1 MHLKTVSLLAAV
13 AAPVSVHA
21 VPSIETKSYSN
32 STTCRKTTV
41 AVLGAGVAGIT
52 AAQALANQSITDFLI
67 VEYNEQVGGRMRH
80 ANFGSDADGNPY
92 VVELGANW
100 ISGTGTPDGP
110 ENPVWT
116 FAKQTNLSSTYSN
129 LSNIATFDE
138 TGASDY
144 LDILDEYDEIAGA
157 VEQAAG
163 RILSENLQ
171 DRSQRALLSENGWKT
186 KRDSHRKAVDWWMFD
201 WDAAA
206 LPEESSTVFAITASN
221 LTYYQFKDEDF
232 FSIDQRGYNTWLKGE
247 AAKFLQPNDRRL
259 LFNTTVTAIEY
270 SDSGVKVTNE
280 DGSCIEAEYAICTF
294 ALGVLQEEVV
304 EFTPALPEWK
314 QSSIATFNMGTY
326 TKIFMQ
332 FNETFW
338 PTDKEFFLYAHPTT
352 RGYYP
357 QFQSLSTEGFFPGS
371 NILFATV
378 VDEQSARI
386 EAQDD
391 ETTKAEIMEVLRQM
405 FPDVDIPDPIDFMY
419 PRWGQTPWTYGSYSN
434 WPAGTTLEMHQ
445 NLRANVERL
454 YFAGEHTSAEY
465 FGFLHGSWF
474 EGQEAGQRIAGAL
487 GKDCLNEGSGC
498 GDYKR
503 YEVLRGTTERS
514 EYNDYNGMG
523 ADPFFVSEGD
533 ESDIGSLTR
542 RSLKRSGHK
551 RRHHK

>member
-1 MHLKTVSLLAAV
+1 MPVKTIPLLAAAAV
-13 AAPVSVHA
+13 SASVLAAPSVEARH
-21 VPSIETKSYSN
+21 YGN
-32 STTCRKTTV
+32 NTTCRKTTV
-41 AVLGAGVAGIT
+41 AVLGAGVAGVT

-67 VEYNEQVGGRMRH
+67 IEHNEQVGGRMRH
-80 ANFGSDADGNPY
+80 TNFGSDAAGNPY

-100 ISGTGTPDGP
+100 ISGTGTPNGP

-116 FAKQTNLSSTYSN
+116 FAKQNNLSSTYSN
-129 LSNIATFDE
+129 LSNIATYDE
-138 TGASDY
+138 TGAFDY
-144 LDILDEYDEIAGA
+144 LDILDEFDEVAGA

-163 RILSENLQ
+163 RILSGNLQ
-171 DRSQRALLSENGWKT
+171 DRSSRALYSESGWKH
-186 KRDSHRKAVDWWMFD
+186 KRDAHRKTVEWWYFD

-206 LPEESSTVFAITASN
+206 TPEESSAVFATTASN

-232 FSIDQRGYNTWLKGE
+232 LSIDQRGYNVWLKGE
-247 AAKFLQPNDRRL
+247 AAKFLQPNDRRV
-259 LFNTTVTAIEY
+259 LFNTTVKGIEY
-270 SDSGVKVTNE
+270 SDSGVRVTNE

-304 EFTPALPEWK
+304 EFTPTLPEWK
-314 QSSIATFNMGTY
+314 ESSIATFGMGTY

-391 ETTKAEIMEVLRQM
+391 ETTKAELMEVLRQM
-405 FPDVDIPDPIDFMY
+405 FPDVDVPDPIDFMY
-419 PRWGQTPWTYGSYSN
+419 PRWGLNPWTYGSYSN

-445 NLRANVERL
+445 NLRANVDRL

-465 FGFLHGSWF
+465 FGYLHGAWF
-474 EGQEAGQRIAGAL
+474 EGQEVGKRIAGAL
-487 GKDCLNEGSGC
+487 GKECLNGVSGC

-503 YEVLRGTTERS
+503 YEVLHGTTDKS
-514 EYNDYNGMG
+514 EYNAFNGMG

-533 ESDIGSLTR
+533 EDNIGTITR

-551 RRHHK
+551 RRHRK

>member
-1 MHLKTVSLLAAV
+1 M
-13 AAPVSVHA
+13 
-21 VPSIETKSYSN
+21 
-32 STTCRKTTV
+32 
-41 AVLGAGVAGIT
+41 
-52 AAQALANQSITDFLI
+52 
-67 VEYNEQVGGRMRH
+67 EYNEQVGGRMRH
-80 ANFGSDADGNPY
+80 TNFGFDAAGDPY

-100 ISGTGTPDGP
+100 ISGTGTSNGP

-116 FAKQTNLSSTYSN
+116 FAKQSNLSSTYSN
-129 LSNIATFDE
+129 LSNIATYDE
-138 TGASDY
+138 TGASNY
-144 LDILDEYDEIAGA
+144 MDILAEYDEAAGA

-171 DRSQRALLSENGWKT
+171 DRSQRALYAENGWKP
-186 KRDSHRKAVDWWMFD
+186 KRDAHRKAVEWWYFD

-206 LPEESSTVFAITASN
+206 TPEESSAVFATTASN

-247 AAKFLQPNDRRL
+247 AAKFLQPNDRRV
-259 LFNTTVTAIEY
+259 LFNTTVKAIEY
-270 SDSGVKVTNE
+270 SDSGVRVTNE
-280 DGSCIEAEYAICTF
+280 DGSCVEAEYAICTF
-294 ALGVLQEEVV
+294 ALGVLQEDVV

-314 QSSIATFNMGTY
+314 ESSIATFGMGTY

-391 ETTKAEIMEVLRQM
+391 ETTKAELMEVLRQM
-405 FPDVDIPDPIDFMY
+405 FPDVDVPEPIDFMY
-419 PRWGQTPWTYGSYSN
+419 PRWGQNPWTYGSYSN

-445 NLRANVERL
+445 NLRANVDRL

-465 FGFLHGSWF
+465 FGFLHGAWF
-474 EGQEAGQRIAGAL
+474 EGQEAGKRIAGAL
-487 GKDCLNEGSGC
+487 GKKCLNEKSGC

-503 YEVLRGTTERS
+503 YEVLQGTTDKS
-514 EYNDYNGMG
+514 KYNDYNGIG
-523 ADPFFVSEGD
+523 ADPFFISEGD
-533 ESDIGSLTR
+533 EDNIGTIT

-551 RRHHK
+551 RRYQR